1 MQKYSLPA
9 ILAISAIMV
18 GSGIFTTM
26 GVLGPQNQA
35 TTEGTNIGES
45 PGLMGHVILEAKD
58 SQGHIKAYRQTD
70 NLIFNGGANCI
81 AKLVFGSNGT
91 NSLPGCT
98 SANLFHYLAV
108 GTNGTTPVVGSRNF
122 ASFLTEL
129 TGTSRVDAAGTNLGV
144 TNSTGS
150 GAAAA
155 AVSSIGNTVTIG
167 ATGGSVTTVGL
178 ADSATSNAGDLFSR
192 VQLGS
197 AIAVNPADTIKVTWY
212 ISISH

>member
-1 MQKYSLPA
+1 MQKYSLPT
-9 ILAISAIMV
+9 IMAISAVLI

-81 AKLVFGSNGT
+81 GKLVFGTTSNVT
-91 NSLPGCT
+91 NALGGCNT
-98 SANLFHYLAV
+98 FHYLAV
-108 GTNGTTPVVGSRNF
+108 GTNATTPVVGSRNF

-178 ADSATSNAGDLFSR
+178 ADTVTSNAGDLFSR

-197 AIAVNPADTIKVTWY
+197 PIAVNPADTIKVTWY